1 MVGVLVR
8 GCGCSM
14 MQIIEVVGALGECV
28 LVCHGSLVNWRM
40 QRVYRLFRSL
50 QSAKNN
56 SPALNNLLK
65 RPIGARSR
73 RLITPAGG
81 DTCAHAQAQAQLTG
95 DLAKLH
101 GPAGGREP
109 QYSRPGW
116 APLLRLFLATLCFTA
131 ARIRRLHNPRRV
143 RKNQQPGGAGG
154 GTERSAA
161 VARHGT
167 TGGAVWD
174 AGCAY

>member
-8 GCGCSM
+8 GCGYSM
-14 MQIIEVVGALGECV
+14 MQIIGVVGALGECV
-28 LVCHGSLVNWRM
+28 LVCHGYLLNWRM

-73 RLITPAGG
+73 RLITPVGG
-81 DTCAHAQAQAQLTG
+81 DTCVQAQAQLTG

-174 AGCAY
+174 AACAY